1 MYPKIKSCLDRVL
14 ALLGL
19 LLLAPIWLLVSL
31 AIVLDSKGPV
41 LFVQDR
47 LTRDGK
53 RFRMYKFRSMRVG
66 AEQQGTGLFNYVNDV
81 RVTRVGRLLRNT
93 SVDEWPQLI
102 NVLKGEMAIVGP
114 RPPVWYELG
123 DYATLNEEYK
133 KRFTVLPGITGL
145 AQVSGR
151 NELSWPEKVRY
162 DNTYVEG
169 LKKIGWTL
177 DLKIIFK
184 TFVRVFETKAVYEQD
199 TGETDEIV
207 IARAHSDFLASKEMD
222 KENENGNDKENDNG

>member
-1 MYPKIKSCLDRVL
+1 MYPILKSVLDRVL

-19 LLLAPIWLLVSL
+19 LLLAPLGLLIAF

-41 LFVQDR
+41 FFVQDR
-47 LTRDGK
+47 LTRKGK
-53 RFRMYKFRSMRVG
+53 RFRMYKFRSMRVN
-66 AEQQGTGLFNYVNDV
+66 AEKQGTGLFNYENDD
-81 RVTRVGRLLRNT
+81 RVTRVGRVLRNT

-102 NVLKGEMAIVGP
+102 NVLKGEMALVGP

-123 DYATLNEEYK
+123 DYDTLNEDYK

-151 NELSWPEKVRY
+151 NEVSWPEKVRY
-162 DNTYVEG
+162 DNAYVDG
-169 LKKIGWTL
+169 LKKKGWVL

-184 TFVRVFETKAVYEQD
+184 TFVHIFETKAVYEQN
-199 TGETDEIV
+199 TGETDEAV
-207 IARAHSDFLASKEMD
+207 IARAHSDYLASIRKDDGKNPKEI
-222 KENENGNDKENDNG
+222 

>member
-1 MYPKIKSCLDRVL
+1 MDRVL

-19 LLLAPIWLLVSL
+19 LVLAPLGLLVAL

-41 LFVQDR
+41 FFVQDR

-53 RFRMYKFRSMRVG
+53 VFRMYKFRSMRID
-66 AEQQGTGLFNYVNDV
+66 AEQQGTGLFNYVNDE
-81 RVTRVGRLLRNT
+81 RVTRVGRLLRIT
-93 SVDEWPQLI
+93 SVDESPQLI
-102 NVLKGEMAIVGP
+102 NVLKGEMALVGP

-123 DYATLNEEYK
+123 DFATLNEDYK

-151 NELSWPEKVRY
+151 NELPWHEKVQF
-162 DNTYVEG
+162 DNTYVDL
-169 LKKIGWTL
+169 LKNKGWIL

-184 TFVRVFETKAVYEQD
+184 TFVHIFETKAVYEQN
-199 TGETDEIV
+199 TGETDEKV
-207 IARAHSDFLASKEMD
+207 IARAHSDYLASKEKD
-222 KENENGNDKENDNG
+222 NGNDNG